1 MLASTAWAE
10 HPLANW
16 QPPTPIINTYVQQ
29 STTVCESSSCR
40 TNCDCR
46 VQRAGGQAQPA
57 IVQVPVNSR
66 MHMHRAHTSWTLCLQ
81 DPACCLY
88 SSALLFY
95 KGYHALQ
102 THRIAH
108 TLWHRN
114 QKVMARTLQSRVSEV
129 CAIDIHPA
137 ARIGKGILLDHGTGV
152 VIGETAVIGENV
164 SIMQNVTLGGASIFV
179 QLPLTQHFKLP
190 TLVSPTSLLLF
201 PA

>member
-1 MLASTAWAE
+1 M
-10 HPLANW
+10 
-16 QPPTPIINTYVQQ
+16 
-29 STTVCESSSCR
+29 
-40 TNCDCR
+40 
-46 VQRAGGQAQPA
+46 
-57 IVQVPVNSR
+57 
-66 MHMHRAHTSWTLCLQ
+66 
-81 DPACCLY
+81 Y

-108 TLWHRN
+108 TLWLRN

-164 SIMQNVTLGGASIFV
+164 SIMQNVTLGGACA
-179 QLPLTQHFKLP
+179 
-190 TLVSPTSLLLF
+190 SLLSSSFLSS
-201 PA
+201 PSSSLSSSSSKLLY